1 MAMVIFITTNNKSPN
16 FFCIYQKTNNYPN
29 GATLA
34 DN

>member
-16 FFCIYQKTNNYPN
+16 FYIYLKTNNYPN
-29 GATLA
+29 GAALA